1 MYSVTHF
8 TTLFGAAGRFDVY
21 PLYKTKASDSDGMS
35 IITLSSTAD
44 DVDWEMLNFSESE
57 L

>member
-1 MYSVTHF
+1 MTHL
-8 TTLFGAAGRFDVY
+8 TTLFGAAGRFVVY
-21 PLYKTKASDSDGMS
+21 PLYNTKASDSDGMS
-35 IITLSSTAD
+35 MTTLSSTAA